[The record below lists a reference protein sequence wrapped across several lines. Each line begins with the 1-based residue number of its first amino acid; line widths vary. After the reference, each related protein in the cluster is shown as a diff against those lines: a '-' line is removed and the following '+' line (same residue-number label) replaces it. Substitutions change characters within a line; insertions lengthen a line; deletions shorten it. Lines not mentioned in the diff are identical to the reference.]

1 MGLKE
6 KQRRRGTCDS
16 PEPHAGLN
24 ASRAEDARAALAGP
38 APPGCLSFP
47 GGRSSEHRPLTSRG
61 GRGREG
67 RQGSRARGGRW
78 EVGSETECGAPPGR
92 ARRKPGREAG
102 GGAAALSH
110 SRLTR
115 PPLPGA
121 EVTAARDGRPPRA
134 AATACRVAASRDRR
148 AAESRSED
156 RQGRAGRPGRC
167 PGATSGGDPRPED
180 VPRGR
185 ACATPSPRRPLPRPV
200 THEGRW
206 GTGPSSEPSAPRPGR
221 VL

>member
-1 MGLKE
+1 M
-6 KQRRRGTCDS
+6 RF
-16 PEPHAGLN
+16 
-24 ASRAEDARAALAGP
+24 ARAARRTERLA
-38 APPGCLSFP
+38 
-47 GGRSSEHRPLTSRG
+47 
-61 GRGREG
+61 GRGRP
-67 RQGSRARGGRW
+67 GSPSGASAARMPQFPRW
-78 EVGSETECGAPPGR
+78 EVLGAPPSDVTGRAGPGGPPGVASTGRALGGGLRDRVWRPPGR